1 MISNNDVSEEPDANP
16 LVLVSKLA
24 IGKPFRFVVLRD
36 TLAATWQPGKGVKI
50 TKLVTNLFLFQF
62 YHATSLE
69 RNEDEEGGT
78 SCLRAIGRRTP
89 TGFGKQRLVEDD
101 DDTNPLV
108 APQAQSNAKH
118 PDRQT
123 VEVEWKSSV
132 EHSGRVETRDYRLNM
147 ENGENDELEFSG
159 HQLTWERGIGT
170 PNWVVERLDRILV
183 FDAWMDFFGGAKAI
197 SCETPVCAS
206 YLPTADLLQIHIV
219 NCDNLC
225 PLCEFAAETSMHL
238 FTLCPFAISCWNL
251 SSLISHVI
259 SSSSL
264 DEWIAQFLK
273 ALNSDSKCLFMLIYW
288 YIWQSRND
296 KICNSQTTSPTTTVY
311 KVKSHFSEW
320 TSVNEKEVANTP
332 TQQHFITKWE
342 KPNSGWVKINVDGA
356 ADTQRRRMGI
366 GWLIRDD
373 KGAFLKVRSALLLGI
388 YTPSKAEAMGLR
400 EILSWLKNQ
409 NLTHFHIEFGSL
421 QVVKGLSSKPFDSSF
436 DLLLLN
442 VKDLLSIF
450 PNAYILFVKRS
461 GDRVAHLLAKMLFL
475 CLIV

>member
-1 MISNNDVSEEPDANP
+1 MTSRKNPMLTRWSLSASSQCSAEFFQRKGGRDFNNIRRP
-16 LVLVSKLA
+16 K
-24 IGKPFRFVVLRD
+24 GKTGRNSHPRWLMEGFNNTILRCG
-36 TLAATWQPGKGVKI
+36 L
-50 TKLVTNLFLFQF
+50 
-62 YHATSLE
+62 S
-69 RNEDEEGGT
+69 
-78 SCLRAIGRRTP
+78 
-89 TGFGKQRLVEDD
+89 
-101 DDTNPLV
+101 
-108 APQAQSNAKH
+108 
-118 PDRQT
+118 
-123 VEVEWKSSV
+123 
-132 EHSGRVETRDYRLNM
+132 
-147 ENGENDELEFSG
+147 ELEFSD

-183 FDAWMDFFGGAKAI
+183 FDAWMDFFGGAKAM

-238 FTLCPFAISCWNL
+238 FTLCPFDISSWNL

-311 KVKSHFSEW
+311 KVKVKSHFSEW
-320 TSVNEKEVANTP
+320 TFVNEKEVANTP

-342 KPNSGWVKINVDGA
+342 KPNTGWVKINVDGA

-373 KGAFLKVRSALLLGI
+373 KGAFLKVSLPPRTLLKIQNFSRAGLLRKI
-388 YTPSKAEAMGLR
+388 SCFRLSKVISEVRLNR
-400 EILSWLKNQ
+400 RTLD
-409 NLTHFHIEFGSL
+409 HI
-421 QVVKGLSSKPFDSSF
+421 K
-436 DLLLLN
+436 
-442 VKDLLSIF
+442 
-450 PNAYILFVKRS
+450 
-461 GDRVAHLLAKMLFL
+461 
-475 CLIV
+475 